1 MSMGRPNFPSR
12 AILCLSELSWQ
23 GIRLRPNRRCISL
36 CPNHVVPCSNVSFN
50 GMDKR
55 HGNLREEEKR
65 GFMRAITVQ
74 DFNPAL
80 RIFVQAPT
88 QEMRQRLVKVREHL
102 SQVLASKLDARYFAA
117 VCSPTGEN

>member
-1 MSMGRPNFPSR
+1 
-12 AILCLSELSWQ
+12 
-23 GIRLRPNRRCISL
+23 
-36 CPNHVVPCSNVSFN
+36 
-50 GMDKR
+50 
-55 HGNLREEEKR
+55 
-65 GFMRAITVQ
+65 MRAITVQ

-102 SQVLASKLDARYFAA
+102 SQVLASKLDAHYFAP